1 MPEAR
6 YDAVADFY
14 ATAFNAIDDPAGAAL
29 LDLVGSPAGLR
40 ILDLACGH
48 GRITRELARRGADV
62 TGADISAALIGK
74 ARQAEREHPLGP
86 RYVHADVSSPGW
98 HASLDAAA
106 FDVVTCHFGLS
117 DIDDLDGA
125 LAGASAVLRPR
136 GRFVFAFLHPC
147 FPGAPGVSAA
157 VGPVLRRGPLDPEAE
172 LSVLRRQVGAQHRT
186 LSSYLNAFRR
196 HELWLDELREP
207 VPASQ
212 WADSRPG
219 ADRVPVYLA
228 GRCLKVRL
236 PADESASSP
245 RCAAGA
251 AG

>member
-1 MPEAR
+1 M
-6 YDAVADFY
+6 
-14 ATAFNAIDDPAGAAL
+14 
-29 LDLVGSPAGLR
+29 
-40 ILDLACGH
+40 
-48 GRITRELARRGADV
+48 

-74 ARQAEREHPLGP
+74 ALEAEREHPLGL

-98 HASLDAAA
+98 HASLTTPA

-125 LAGASAVLRPR
+125 LAGASTLLRAG

-147 FPGAPGVSAA
+147 FPGAPGVSASWPPSA
-157 VGPVLRRGPLDPEAE
+157 RYYDEGRWTAEAE
-172 LSVLRRQVGAQHRT
+172 LSALRRQVGAQHRM

-196 HELWLDELREP
+196 HGLWLDELREP

-219 ADRVPVYLA
+219 ADRVPVYVA

-236 PADESASSP
+236 PADEPVSSP